1 MSSASNV
8 LAKARYEC
16 AKELKEVVP
25 NNNIA
30 PLITL
35 SIVDLFIKLEQNL
48 IKVDGTLYENIQQII
63 VDKLKKMTSDLMDDD
78 ELNGKAKAY
87 MVLLLEIISH
97 AKLVKGLEV
106 PLKPLK
112 TEKFT
117 KFSIKLEQDKFAIT
131 KKGFTFLEK
140 VTKIVKYEPEG
151 AFLFRKLTS
160 ATSALLKQIVARYE
174 ISSGKEDSLSESDSK
189 DFIIVDTLQ

>member
-16 AKELKEVVP
+16 AKELKEVVL

-35 SIVDLFIKLEQNL
+35 SIVDLFIKLDQNL
-48 IKVDGTLYENIQQII
+48 IKVDGTLYDTIQQII
-63 VDKLKKMTSDLMDDD
+63 VDKLKKMTADSMDDE

-174 ISSGKEDSLSESDSK
+174 IMSEKEEILSDRDNK
-189 DFIIVDTLQ
+189 DFIVVDILQ

>member
-16 AKELKEVVP
+16 AKELKEVVL

-35 SIVDLFIKLEQNL
+35 SIVDLFIKLDQNL
-48 IKVDGTLYENIQQII
+48 IKVDGTLYDTIQQII
-63 VDKLKKMTSDLMDDD
+63 VDKLKKMTADSMDDE

-174 ISSGKEDSLSESDSK
+174 IMSEKEEILSDKDNK
-189 DFIIVDTLQ
+189 DFIVVDILQ

>member
-16 AKELKEVVP
+16 AKELKEVVL

-140 VTKIVKYEPEG
+140 VTKIVKYDPEG

-174 ISSGKEDSLSESDSK
+174 VSFEKEEFLSDSDNK
-189 DFIIVDTLQ
+189 DFIVVDTLQ

>member
-16 AKELKEVVP
+16 AKELREVVL

-35 SIVDLFIKLEQNL
+35 SIVDLFIKLDQNL
-48 IKVDGTLYENIQQII
+48 IKVDGTLYDTIQQII
-63 VDKLKKMTSDLMDDD
+63 VDKLKKMTADSMDDE

-174 ISSGKEDSLSESDSK
+174 IMSEKEEILSDKDNK
-189 DFIIVDTLQ
+189 DFIVVDILQ

>member
-16 AKELKEVVP
+16 AKELKEVVL

-35 SIVDLFIKLEQNL
+35 SIVDLFIKLDQNL

-63 VDKLKKMTSDLMDDD
+63 VDKLKKMTADTMDDA

-174 ISSGKEDSLSESDSK
+174 IISDKEEYLSDSDNK
-189 DFIIVDTLQ
+189 DFIVVDILQ

>member
-1 MSSASNV
+1 MSSASNI

-16 AKELKEVVP
+16 AKELKEVVL

-35 SIVDLFIKLEQNL
+35 SIVDLFIKLDQNL

-63 VDKLKKMTSDLMDDD
+63 VDKLKKMTADTMDDA

-97 AKLVKGLEV
+97 AKLVKGLEL

-174 ISSGKEDSLSESDSK
+174 IISDKEECLSDSDNK
-189 DFIIVDTLQ
+189 DFIVVDILQ

>member
-16 AKELKEVVP
+16 AKELKEVVL

-151 AFLFRKLTS
+151 TFLFRKLTS

-174 ISSGKEDSLSESDSK
+174 VSSGKEDSLSESDSK

>member
-16 AKELKEVVP
+16 AKELKEVVL

-174 ISSGKEDSLSESDSK
+174 VSFEKEEFLSDSDNK
-189 DFIIVDTLQ
+189 DFIVVDTLQ

>member
-16 AKELKEVVP
+16 AKELREVVL

-35 SIVDLFIKLEQNL
+35 SIVDLFIKLDQNL

-63 VDKLKKMTSDLMDDD
+63 VDKLKKMTADTMDDA

-151 AFLFRKLTS
+151 AFLFKKLTS

-174 ISSGKEDSLSESDSK
+174 VSFEKEEFLSDSDNK
-189 DFIIVDTLQ
+189 DFIVVDTLQ